1 MSPNLFHNNV
11 KLSCGNQDSSLV
23 LQSDGGKLHGTSVE
37 STDNPSVSSNDQP
50 DSMEQNNV
58 ANNHKMLR
66 NNLKAENLK
75 SKIDLLIMSKTKVS
89 SVTPGEEEAEEN
101 IQSIQDEIDN
111 MLTGKMGGGRGVS
124 ATPVVDLKNSNKTKI
139 PINPTKVEGPKYG
152 LNNHNTVENVEHLLE
167 TMFQDSKQSPAKLN
181 TTVAAADS
189 KHSNKKGTPR
199 NSLDKLSNEAIE
211 NILRTP
217 SPIDELEEDVKSS
230 VRSNSK
236 FTKTNPHTASIPSQ
250 PDSTHNLP
258 NNNSTNQLPSHPGQT
273 TRSGRLRKRST
284 LSSLESHDDSSN
296 DSTKLEIIDDLNR
309 SSENLT
315 DSLTS
320 EKSSSRGEG
329 SVNRQGDGVKSGGT
343 QASNGLSKNSMLA
356 PASDKDSK
364 ELHIKQEPQSAP
376 SNQSRDPSN
385 HSRVTNKSD
394 PGNQSALTKS
404 PGVKNTII
412 AVESELEKMFAGIV
426 KEEEEDE
433 SQTQVPPSVKKENG
447 EIELNS
453 RDEKP
458 IVSGGGGSGNTRN
471 SRRRS
476 SEFFASSPEPSC
488 TPPKKKK
495 KSKAAAAAAKLKKK
509 SANVRPALSAKDT
522 SNDSIGRP
530 AAKVSPFVRLYAD
543 SKEAIVINSV
553 ANIRDEEVTGATN
566 KKMRSSA
573 QSNLQPANRTDVL
586 DPSWFCVFCKRGPN
600 TRGPAGNPLGDLFGP
615 YRIAQAQDT
624 YLDGDEFKRR
634 PNRGSPGKIENVK
647 KKRSISVDVDS
658 TKLTAGLT
666 RVCPDQNSDS
676 TSNTTYSTSSHS
688 TSKCT
693 TSGNTS
699 SGTISGKVSTSGG
712 SSKHHPVEYEVWFHE
727 PCLAWGSGVYMVGS
741 SLMGLDQCV
750 WSALNSTC
758 VNCGETG
765 ASIGCVRS
773 KCRGSVHYSCAL
785 HIGWYLDPTTFIA
798 TCSAHRD
805 KYDAQR
811 YLETPGG
818 L

>member
-1 MSPNLFHNNV
+1 MSPNVFHNNV

-23 LQSDGGKLHGTSVE
+23 LQSDGGKLHGTSVD

-58 ANNHKMLR
+58 TNNHKMLR

-101 IQSIQDEIDN
+101 IQSIQEEIDN

-124 ATPVVDLKNSNKTKI
+124 TTPVVDLKNSNKTKI
-139 PINPTKVEGPKYG
+139 PMNPTKVEGPKYG

-258 NNNSTNQLPSHPGQT
+258 NNNSTNQLPSHLGQT

-320 EKSSSRGEG
+320 EKSSIRGEG
-329 SVNRQGDGVKSGGT
+329 SVNHQGDGVKSGGT
-343 QASNGLSKNSMLA
+343 QASNGLTKNSVLA

-426 KEEEEDE
+426 KEEEEEDE
-433 SQTQVPPSVKKENG
+433 SQTKVPPSVKKENG

-543 SKEAIVINSV
+543 SKEAVVINSV
-553 ANIRDEEVTGATN
+553 ANIRDEEVTGAT
-566 KKMRSSA
+566 S
-573 QSNLQPANRTDVL
+573 V
-586 DPSWFCVFCKRGPN
+586 
-600 TRGPAGNPLGDLFGP
+600 
-615 YRIAQAQDT
+615 
-624 YLDGDEFKRR
+624 
-634 PNRGSPGKIENVK
+634 VK
-647 KKRSISVDVDS
+647 KPASFVPKTFNICRRRLNQTDSGAYQVNVQPVAILHQKRSISVDVDS

-666 RVCPDQNSDS
+666 RVCPDQNSDSTSNTPYSTSSHSTSKCTTSPGVCPDQNSDS

-699 SGTISGKVSTSGG
+699 SGTIGGKVSTSGG